1 MNVYLSILKE
11 VNHDRAIREGMFDGR
26 YRQRVVINKKKE
38 EFRKYRKNKKIE
50 I

>member
-1 MNVYLSILKE
+1 MNLYLSILKE
-11 VNHDRAIREGMFDGR
+11 VNRDRAIREGMLDGR
-26 YRQRVVINKKKE
+26 YRERVVINKKKE